1 MDKEKTITKIHIS
14 EVTEKARIS
23 VQATLENKKLELPTE
38 YAVLNEKEQEEF
50 TTKFGNKGIPI
61 ENIIQMWQNSVR
73 EVDFTGSVS
82 KLDLIVV
89 NDQGVFQWENIKIYK
104 FTFSSGRAIH
114 VVLPTLEEGYK
125 YNRRRGVRINI
136 DKVMDV
142 EQDDIMYSVIV
153 RDLSYCGVGFVEPL
167 GSQIDPNREFILHL
181 LEDTDDGER
190 EVGKFF
196 GRIINQKEDE
206 NGGVFSGCTIS
217 SDHAAFLQ
225 RYIATKQIEAIRGK
239 SNQSG
244 IKRIKT
250 GEFWKEDIAEEI
262 SKSEEDDIEE

>member
-1 MDKEKTITKIHIS
+1 M
-14 EVTEKARIS
+14 
-23 VQATLENKKLELPTE
+23 
-38 YAVLNEKEQEEF
+38 
-50 TTKFGNKGIPI
+50 
-61 ENIIQMWQNSVR
+61 
-73 EVDFTGSVS
+73 
-82 KLDLIVV
+82 
-89 NDQGVFQWENIKIYK
+89 
-104 FTFSSGRAIH
+104 
-114 VVLPTLEEGYK
+114 
-125 YNRRRGVRINI
+125 
-136 DKVMDV
+136 
-142 EQDDIMYSVIV
+142 
-153 RDLSYCGVGFVEPL
+153 EPL

-244 IKRIKT
+244 IKRVKT
-250 GEFWKEDIAEEI
+250 GEFWKEDIAEEF
-262 SKSEEDDIEE
+262 SKSEEDEEQE